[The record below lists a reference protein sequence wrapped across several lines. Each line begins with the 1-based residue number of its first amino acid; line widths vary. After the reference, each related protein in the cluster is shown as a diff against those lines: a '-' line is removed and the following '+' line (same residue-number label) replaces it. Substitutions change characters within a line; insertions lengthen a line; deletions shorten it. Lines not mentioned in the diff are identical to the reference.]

1 MNGPNDQ
8 QKKLIESTEGIFISD
23 AGAGTG
29 KTHAISLRYAHI
41 LETKGV
47 EPDDILLITF
57 TNNAAE
63 NMKERIINLCG
74 KKRVALRD
82 APISTFHSLCNNIL
96 NRYGFRAPE
105 ILGIDDRITPST
117 SVMENQVIEE
127 REFLRF
133 FNSFIEE
140 HPEYSDF
147 YRILWRYQDLL
158 GLIKSLGSKGIIPT
172 SEGWFRNSEKHL
184 DGDFEGFMECFNRLN
199 EPLTGATGPIN
210 SKLRAK
216 MSGYS
221 NGYFT
226 PDAPGGPEMLEDK
239 QIPERYAS
247 LCFNEDRE
255 ELKRFVHD
263 VYFEYIK
270 YALSRNYINF
280 NLMVM
285 FAFALLCDDD
295 GLREKLRFDYV
306 MIDEFQDTNE
316 IQFKLALLLSRT
328 GNICVVGDWKQSIFS
343 FQYASVDNILKF
355 QERLEAYSREL
366 NEDGLKIDYP
376 TVITDSIPLYENYRS
391 TQEVID
397 FSRQGL
403 LVKATV
409 DEELDQEEIE
419 SQITDLKA
427 VKNFQHTE
435 IGAYTADDEVELILW
450 KIDQLVND
458 EAYGLDY
465 GDVAV
470 LTRTRKFGLKL
481 LKAAEEKNIPVAY
494 EGGIELFKTEPSLLL
509 LAWLRVVKDRN
520 SVKGWAVILD
530 RAGYL
535 RAELEKIL
543 EDEYY
548 PGDMHRFRGELE
560 RTKTIGQF
568 ARTVFNRYG
577 MNDAFC
583 DRIIQVLQGIYDSTY
598 LNSAEIIRFME
609 DNIEMGQTYDVDS
622 STEDN
627 MFKIQT
633 IHSSK
638 GLEYPAV
645 ILADMS
651 KGGGGFG
658 SSIYFREPL
667 GLRQAKVY
675 SEDGMPYTYDNW
687 RSYVCGR
694 CLSGDHDEER
704 RLFYVA
710 MTRARNY
717 LFLTAESGKEG
728 NFFKGMDIEPE
739 HVEPVVPERQHKKAV
754 RKELLLPPVSTPSP
768 AKYTPHSFAKGVS
781 SGLGTAYGQEL
792 HDYAERYVK
801 DGGPEPENVDQENV
815 KDFIDSSEG
824 ELHPEVNFLLPAKK
838 DGRRI
843 LFQGV
848 IDLLVVDEQKVKLV
862 DYKTDRSRDL
872 LQEYFKQ
879 LSIYYHAVRA
889 VYPDREVEGY
899 VLYTEDGSLVPLE
912 VVPMED
918 LLDGV

>member
-1 MNGPNDQ
+1 MSGPNEQ
-8 QKKLIESTEGIFISD
+8 QEKLIESTEGIFISD

-29 KTHAISLRYAHI
+29 KTYAISLRYAHI
-41 LETKGV
+41 LETKEV

-74 KKRVALRD
+74 TKRAALRD

-117 SVMENQVIEE
+117 GVMDNQVIEE

-147 YRILWRYQDLL
+147 YRIFWRYQDLL
-158 GLIKSLGSKGIIPT
+158 GLIKSLGAKGIIPT
-172 SEGWFRNSEKHL
+172 SDGWFRNSEKHL
-184 DGDFEGFMECFNRLN
+184 DGDFELFKKYFDRLN
-199 EPLTGATGPIN
+199 EPLPGARGPKN
-210 SKLRAK
+210 SKLRTK
-216 MSGYS
+216 MTGYK
-221 NGYFT
+221 NGCFT
-226 PDAPGGPEMLEDK
+226 PDAPGVFEMLGDM
-239 QIPERYAS
+239 QIPEKYAS
-247 LCFNEDRE
+247 ECFHEDRE
-255 ELKRFVHD
+255 ELKGFLHD

-280 NLMVM
+280 NLMVL
-285 FAFALLCDDD
+285 FAFALLCEDD
-295 GLREKLRFDYV
+295 GLREKLKFRYV

-355 QERLEAYSREL
+355 QERLEAYSGEL
-366 NEDGLKIDYP
+366 NEGGLKIDYP
-376 TVITDSIPLYENYRS
+376 TDITDSIPLNENYRS
-391 TQEVID
+391 TQDVID

-403 LVKATV
+403 LVKATD
-409 DEELDQEEIE
+409 DEELDLEEIE

-427 VKNFQHTE
+427 VKNFQNTE
-435 IGAYTADDEVELILW
+435 IGAYTADDEVKLILW
-450 KIDQLVND
+450 KIDQLVED
-458 EAYGLDY
+458 EAYGLDH
-465 GDVAV
+465 GDIAV

-481 LKAAEEKNIPVAY
+481 LKAAEDKNIPVAY
-494 EGGIELFKTEPSLLL
+494 EGGIELFQTEPSLLL

-543 EDEYY
+543 NDKYY
-548 PGDMHRFRGELE
+548 PVDMHRFRSELK

-568 ARTVFNRYG
+568 ARTVFQRYG

-583 DRIIQVLQGIYDSTY
+583 NRIIQVLQGIYDSTY
-598 LNSAEIIRFME
+598 LNTAEIIRFME
-609 DNIEMGQTYDVDS
+609 DNIEMGHTYDVDS

-633 IHSSK
+633 IHSAK

-651 KGGGGFG
+651 KGRGGFG
-658 SSIYFREPL
+658 SPIYFREPL
-667 GLRQAKVY
+667 GLRQSKVY
-675 SEDGMPYTYDNW
+675 SEHGMPYSYDNW
-687 RSYVCGR
+687 RSYLCGR

-710 MTRARNY
+710 MTRAMNY

-728 NFFKGMDIEPE
+728 NFFKGMKIEQVN
-739 HVEPVVPERQHKKAV
+739 VEPVVPERQHKRTV

-768 AKYTPHSFAKGVS
+768 AKYTPHSYVKGVS
-781 SGLGTAYGQEL
+781 RGLGTAYGQDL
-792 HDYAERYVK
+792 HDFAERYIK
-801 DGGPEPENVDQENV
+801 ERGLEPENVDQMNV
-815 KDFIDSSEG
+815 KDFLDSSEG
-824 ELHPEVNFLLPAKK
+824 ELNPEVNFFLPAEK

-843 LFQGV
+843 FFQGV
-848 IDLLVVDEQKVKLV
+848 IDLLVVDENKIRLV
-862 DYKTDRSRDL
+862 DYKTDRSREL

-879 LSIYYHAVRA
+879 LSIYYHAVQE
-889 VYPDREVEGY
+889 VYPDRDVEGY